1 MTQLKNMRLTNIVR
15 TTFFS
20 LGMLLLSGLLSS
32 CDKQPIGPTGPDPII
47 PSSPAELMSIAN
59 FRALYPGTG
68 TVTVPAGTKKIRG
81 VVVSNSANEAV
92 GNFRIQDESGAGI
105 YLYTVVGSPVYA
117 LGSVL
122 EIDAAGAGQ
131 LLLYNGDLELKS
143 VPMEKVV
150 VVPMTIDITPRVA
163 TCAEVVA
170 NRNSWSSTLVKIN
183 NLTGIT
189 QSSTNTAGITYTLT
203 DASGSLTMFVR
214 NIPTTTTPSITV
226 NTSGRSVTG
235 YVSIYKT
242 TTQDATQIGIRTA
255 TDIQ

>member
-1 MTQLKNMRLTNIVR
+1 MKIFKSSKIV
-15 TTFFS
+15 
-20 LGMLLLSGLLSS
+20 LLALVLFISSGTLIS
-32 CDKQPIGPTGPDPII
+32 CDKQPIGPTGPDPIV

-68 TVTVPAGTKKIRG
+68 TVTVPVGTKKIRG
-81 VVVSNSANEAV
+81 VVVSNSANEAA

-143 VPMEKVV
+143 VPMDKVV
-150 VVPMTIDITPRVA
+150 VVPMTLDITPRVA
-163 TCAEVVA
+163 TCAEVLA
-170 NRNSWSSTLVKIN
+170 NRNNWASSLVKIN

-189 QSSTNTAGITYTLT
+189 QASSNATGITYTLT
-203 DASGSLTMFVR
+203 DATGSLTMFVR
-214 NIPTTTTPSITV
+214 TASGITV
-226 NTSGRSVTG
+226 NTAGRSVTG

-242 TTQDATQIGIRTA
+242 ATQDATQIGVRSA
-255 TDIQ
+255 SDIQ